1 MKASIAAFFIATMLI
16 YSGLGITYRIYLPT
30 VSNQPAPTVTTVT
43 PILGTPVAIDATPTP
58 EETQHHDH
66 SH

>member
-1 MKASIAAFFIATMLI
+1 MKASIAAFFVLTMLI

-30 VSNQPAPTVTTVT
+30 VSKQPAPTVT

-58 EETQHHDH
+58 EE
-66 SH
+66 

>member
-1 MKASIAAFFIATMLI
+1 MKASIAAFFILTMLI

-30 VSNQPAPTVTTVT
+30 VSKQPAPTVT

-58 EETQHHDH
+58 HKQEAP
-66 SH
+66 